1 MDALTYPVIFEKDK
15 DGYFVTVP
23 DLDRMTQGTDLTDA
37 IANARD
43 AICLTIV
50 DLEDDGKP
58 VPPPSHSVKTPD
70 NGFVSYVDANI
81 AEYRKKYGSKTVRKN
96 VSIPAWLNTKAEN
109 LKINFSQALQ
119 EALIAKINEH

>member
-1 MDALTYPVIFEKDK
+1 MDALTYPVIFEKDE
-15 DGYFVTVP
+15 DGYLVTVP
-23 DLDRMTQGTDLTDA
+23 DLDRMTQGTDLTNA

-70 NGFVSYVDANI
+70 NGFISYVDANI
-81 AEYRKKYGSKTVRKN
+81 AEYRKNRFYNKCRDLVDLY
-96 VSIPAWLNTKAEN
+96 
-109 LKINFSQALQ
+109 SQDPLFC
-119 EALIAKINEH
+119 IK

>member
-1 MDALTYPVIFEKDK
+1 MDALTYPVIFEKDE
-15 DGYFVTVP
+15 DGYLVTVP

-58 VPPPSHSVKTPD
+58 IPSPSHAVKAPD
-70 NGFVSYVDANI
+70 NGFISYVDVNI
-81 AEYRKKYGSKTVRKN
+81 TEYRKKYGSKTVRKN

>member
-1 MDALTYPVIFEKDK
+1 MDALTYPVIFEKDEG
-15 DGYFVTVP
+15 GYLVTVP
-23 DLDRMTQGTDLTDA
+23 DLDRMTQGIDLTDA

-58 VPPPSHSVKTPD
+58 APSPSHSVKAPN
-70 NGFVSYVDANI
+70 NGFISYVDANI

-119 EALIAKINEH
+119 EALIAKINEQ